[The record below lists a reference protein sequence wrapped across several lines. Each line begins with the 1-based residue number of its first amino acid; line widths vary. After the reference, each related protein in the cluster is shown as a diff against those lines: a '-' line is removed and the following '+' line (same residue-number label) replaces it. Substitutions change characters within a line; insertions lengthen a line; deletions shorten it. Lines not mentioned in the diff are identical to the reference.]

1 MVRNFAQRLEILLNV
16 RNSAQWL
23 EILFNSQKFCSM
35 VRNFAQWLEILL
47 NGQKF
52 CSIVRNF
59 VQQLEILFN
68 GQKFCSMLRT
78 FAQCLEILLNASNF
92 CSLVRNGFRNVYT
105 FQGVVF
111 AAYPNTPLTSIF
123 SCLFDSLNNDRG
135 DQYSAE
141 VSHVCNCLTN
151 SLVQIHV
158 KNEEQSAVWSV
169 DSLSLLSFSELS
181 IYICSEIFRSPMKP
195 NMAANG
201 GLSYVSLSL
210 PTRSFMFTCIVKI
223 AQGD

>member
-1 MVRNFAQRLEILLNV
+1 
-16 RNSAQWL
+16 
-23 EILFNSQKFCSM
+23 
-35 VRNFAQWLEILL
+35 
-47 NGQKF
+47 
-52 CSIVRNF
+52 
-59 VQQLEILFN
+59 
-68 GQKFCSMLRT
+68 MLRT

-141 VSHVCNCLTN
+141 VSHVCNCSSN
-151 SLVQIHV
+151 FLVLIHV

-201 GLSYVSLSL
+201 GPNLRQSQSPYAVFHVYVYSKNCAGGLKL
-210 PTRSFMFTCIVKI
+210 T
-223 AQGD
+223 